1 MTGTLIIII
10 IFAALLCLSV
20 FALGFEIAD
29 NRNKKEMED
38 TFLGLCTSEEEKEH
52 VKIKIKMIR
61 EVGKSTIQM
70 LILTIAIAIFVLSI
84 NLWAY
89 RNCAMESLKTGKFGC
104 EEVVRTRTKGDQVKV
119 DTTYNF
125 YRIKPEK
132 K

>member
-1 MTGTLIIII
+1 MTGLLIF
-10 IFAALLCLSV
+10 IFLFATILCLSA

-29 NRNKKEMED
+29 KRNKKETED
-38 TFLGLCTSEEEKEH
+38 TFLGLCTSEEEKED
-52 VKIKIKMIR
+52 VKLKFKMIR
-61 EVGKSTIQM
+61 EMGKSNIRM
-70 LILTIAIAIFVLSI
+70 LIFTIAIAIFVLSI
-84 NLWAY
+84 SLWAY
-89 RNCAMESLKTGKFGC
+89 RDCAMESLKTGKFGC